1 MPTPARAVAIPMPT
15 VGAAARKP
23 PRYAMMACQAAISTA
38 WMVPDTVPPNP
49 TSPGPL
55 KRQLDGRLA
64 GHATFERS
72 RQLADEPLAWDRHL
86 PGNAWPLVNHPA
98 NLGDDRV
105 V

>member
-1 MPTPARAVAIPMPT
+1 MAHTVISRLMRAGRPLKGRTTRQSEQRVIYERH
-15 VGAAARKP
+15 GQRAAR
-23 PRYAMMACQAAISTA
+23 STEKA
-38 WMVPDTVPPNP
+38 
-49 TSPGPL
+49 
-55 KRQLDGRLA
+55 LDGRLA

-72 RQLADEPLAWDRHL
+72 RQLADEPLARDRHL